1 MTRTVASRTFPTNG
15 KDEEEVF
22 FTTVRFPTLT
32 FTRYFFQRTDV
43 HSSTQIIDIANIMY
57 MYIYIYFFF
66 DNKFIRDYGNWKYI
80 RHEIPREGDGAKG
93 EGDPIKYGNIFTAA

>member
-1 MTRTVASRTFPTNG
+1 MG
-15 KDEEEVF
+15 KMKKK
-22 FTTVRFPTLT
+22 
-32 FTRYFFQRTDV
+32 YFSPPFDFQRIDV
-43 HSSTQIIDIANIMY
+43 HLSTKIINITNI
-57 MYIYIYFFF
+57 IYIFFF